1 MGRRRPRLQTPQT
14 CPLLPSRPPQIPVLV
29 SDLDVEATVWLK
41 LRLAPMAPYIGAV
54 SFAFVGPPAIKIQLA
69 PYGRVRLMNIPV
81 LQVGVGQ
88 VGHVCRGWVLM
99 LVIERVW
106 VAQRARRRRAVASFP
121 SALPSKPLPQV
132 PLPANPSLGHLLTL
146 HSANDTRPS
155 RSPSCRGC

>member
-1 MGRRRPRLQTPQT
+1 M
-14 CPLLPSRPPQIPVLV
+14 LV

-88 VGHVCRGWVLM
+88 VGRVCRGWVLM